1 MHINLKTQ
9 GLSDVA
15 SQNKQACISS
25 SSHPYFFFLLPLPP
39 RVFKDGGKEE
49 KKKKANFNA
58 IKLLVSVLCVGWRGS
73 QESSCFFL
81 SPQASAPPDS
91 VLAWSIPKGYSTS
104 CPEGEGKH
112 KGLVPS
118 LGHNLC

>member
-1 MHINLKTQ
+1 MWPLKTSKHA
-9 GLSDVA
+9 LA
-15 SQNKQACISS
+15 AAATPI
-25 SSHPYFFFLLPLPP
+25 FFFSFPSPP
-39 RVFKDGGKEE
+39 EFLKMEARR